1 MPVNIT
7 IIITIL
13 IQAFFFIIV
22 NHYIYILDD
31 VDSLKPLLPFINILM
46 VVLLIFIFRSIKKL
60 ESTARKR
67 LEANL
72 LKEHLNQIENLLK
85 TMQTQKHDHTKHMQT
100 LQAMIYLG
108 EIEEA
113 KNYIDGIAESY
124 WYTDKI
130 KDAGHPALTALLNSK
145 NKIAE
150 TKKIKFDFSVKCDL
164 ENIYLLSWDLCS
176 IIGNLLDNAFEAVIE
191 NQGNRN
197 VGLEIK
203 SENDDYVIY
212 VINNGPRIAEDIKE
226 KIFQPGY
233 TTKESEGRGYG
244 LYLVKR
250 LVDKY
255 NGKIQVVSGEKTTF
269 IISFPKR
276 GSQHDKKTIT
286 SNCKNHRQTTTG

>member
-1 MPVNIT
+1 MVHSIPWYIVLLVSIPEAFLSLSIGFKLFNVRVDNKSIFILAVLAGILSLPVNIT

-100 LQAMIYLG
+100 LQAMIYLD

-145 NKIAE
+145 HKIAE
-150 TKKIKFDFSVKCDL
+150 IKKIKFDFSVKCNL

-176 IIGNLLDNAFEAVIE
+176 IIGNLLDNAFEC
-191 NQGNRN
+191 RFHY
-197 VGLEIK
+197 K
-203 SENDDYVIY
+203 M
-212 VINNGPRIAEDIKE
+212 
-226 KIFQPGY
+226 
-233 TTKESEGRGYG
+233 TTDSNFE
-244 LYLVKR
+244 L
-250 LVDKY
+250 
-255 NGKIQVVSGEKTTF
+255 TTNAY
-269 IISFPKR
+269 PK
-276 GSQHDKKTIT
+276 
-286 SNCKNHRQTTTG
+286 